1 MIQEAWRQARNMLCI
16 RLDYLGDVLMCTP
29 AMRALKESIPRCRI
43 TLLTSGG
50 SAAAARMI
58 AEIDA
63 VIEYAAPWMKSSRPH
78 PPETD
83 FAMIR
88 TLQSHQFDAA
98 VIFTTYS
105 QNPLPAALFCQLAG
119 IPLRLAHC
127 HENPYQLL
135 THWVRDPEPQEH
147 IRHEVRR
154 QLDLVASIGCHTA
167 NERLSFHVS
176 AADAAWTKSRLQ
188 AIGIGTAD
196 MDMPRPWVLL
206 HPGASAPSRRY
217 PAEQWAQ
224 AADELALRLD
234 CPLVFTGGADEI
246 ALVEAIRR
254 NMSAVSHSLAGE
266 LDIGKLGAVIAQA
279 PVLVS
284 NNTGPAHLSA
294 AVGTPV
300 VALYALTN
308 PQHTPWQVLNRV
320 LYHMVPCFNCYQS
333 ICPEGHHNC
342 LTQVTPA
349 RVASAVIELLQARTV
364 NVGMTTGLSG
374 SAEHPLPIL
383 LSAAAASA
391 QRETGEKK
399 AAAVAGPAT
408 TKISTVH
415 PLQRFPIP

>member
-1 MIQEAWRQARNMLCI
+1 MTQTAWRHARNMLCI

-29 AMRALKESIPRCRI
+29 AMRALKESIPQCRL
-43 TLLTSGG
+43 TLLTSSG

-78 PPETD
+78 PPAAD

-105 QNPLPAALFCQLAG
+105 QSPLPAALFCQLAA

-135 THWVRDPEPQEH
+135 TQWVRDPEPQEH

-167 NERLSFHVS
+167 NERLSFQVPP
-176 AADAAWTKSRLQ
+176 ADAAWARSRLQ
-188 AIGIGTAD
+188 AIGIGTTDTA
-196 MDMPRPWVLL
+196 RPWVLL

-224 AADELALRLD
+224 AADEIALRLD

-254 NMSAVSHSLAGE
+254 NMNAVSHSLAGE

-300 VALYALTN
+300 VDLYALTN
-308 PQHTPWQVLNRV
+308 PQHTPWQVPNRV

-333 ICPEGHHNC
+333 ICPESHHNC

-349 RVASAVIELLQARTV
+349 RVAGAVVELLQACTV
-364 NVGMTTGLSG
+364 NGNMAAGF
-374 SAEHPLPIL
+374 SANTEHPLPIL
-383 LSAAAASA
+383 LRAAAASA
-391 QRETGEKK
+391 QCETGEKRASVLAEP
-399 AAAVAGPAT
+399 AATAVSGM
-408 TKISTVH
+408 H
-415 PLQRFPIP
+415 PLQRFPVP